1 MSILEQVRNKNNNQ
15 QFAPNREGLAGQYDD
30 SMAYREAY
38 SIRPTSNYPT
48 RVLSPN
54 EARALEQQQLQ
65 EQAIR
70 NQLQEQEMRRME
82 RDFQELGNS
91 GRPTLIRR

>member
-15 QFAPNREGLAGQYDD
+15 QPAPNREGLAGQFDD
-30 SMAYREAY
+30 STAYREAY
-38 SIRPTSNYPT
+38 SMRPISNYPN
-48 RVLSPN
+48 RVMTPADS
-54 EARALEQQQLQ
+54 RALEQQQLQ
-65 EQAIR
+65 EQMLR

-82 RDFQELGNS
+82 RDYRELGNS